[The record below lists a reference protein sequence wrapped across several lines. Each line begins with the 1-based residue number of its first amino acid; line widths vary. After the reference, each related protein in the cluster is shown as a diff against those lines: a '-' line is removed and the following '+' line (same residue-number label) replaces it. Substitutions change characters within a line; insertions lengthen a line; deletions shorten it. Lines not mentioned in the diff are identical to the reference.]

1 MTKRAPCRDTPKKYL
16 ISSVH
21 WTIYHMNEVYHGDR
35 YIYNRDRDY
44 RYPELWKDGET
55 DWASWW
61 NFHFTVRSPTTC
73 FLLQPHFPSPILL
86 HCVSNTNSLLGRWVV
101 INNRIPSGWE
111 ATRKKNDDI
120 SQRGSGLGSRGQR
133 THKREHSDLHHIVI
147 GDELVLS
154 YCSVK
159 C

>member
-16 ISSVH
+16 VSSVH
-21 WTIYHMNEVYHGDR
+21 WTLYHMNEVYHGDR
-35 YIYNRDRDY
+35 YIYNRVRDY
-44 RYPELWKDGET
+44 RYPELWKDEET

-73 FLLQPHFPSPILL
+73 FLLQPHFPSPTLL

-111 ATRKKNDDI
+111 ATRKKMM
-120 SQRGSGLGSRGQR
+120 
-133 THKREHSDLHHIVI
+133 T
-147 GDELVLS
+147 
-154 YCSVK
+154 SVK
-159 C
+159 EALALGVEVKEHTKGSIQICITLWLEMSWC